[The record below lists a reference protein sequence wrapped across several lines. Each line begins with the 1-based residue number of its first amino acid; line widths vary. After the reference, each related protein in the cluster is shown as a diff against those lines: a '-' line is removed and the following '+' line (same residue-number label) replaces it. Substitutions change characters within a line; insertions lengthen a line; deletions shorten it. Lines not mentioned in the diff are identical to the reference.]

1 MKERPHV
8 RHRILRR
15 TTTHLPDHTVLH
27 PVMKTTALPR
37 TLASEAMRYDCCGS
51 VQLPGVRYA
60 GEWRQAQWRASGARP
75 AASR

>member
-1 MKERPHV
+1 MKKRPHA

-37 TLASEAMRYDCCGS
+37 TLACGAMRQGCCGS
-51 VQLPGVRYA
+51 VQLAGARYA
-60 GEWRQAQWRASGARP
+60 GGWRQAQ
-75 AASR
+75 